1 TPSGIVDQT
10 LRRPGDRLGVSLIV
24 NTDSYGSVGAEL
36 DGSVPILSNLS
47 LGVGLNGGRTH
58 FADGTRNWYH
68 RRRWSAAGARRRG
81 SSWCPSGAPS
91 PTSTK
96 TAHPSTSPPESSSR
110 RSHPPATMRGRG
122 GTASTARIST
132 MARWAR

>member
-68 RRRWSAAGARRRG
+68 SQALVGRWRPAPGIEMVPFWSAFTDIDDNSSPFYIPAGEFI
-81 SSWCPSGAPS
+81 
-91 PTSTK
+91 
-96 TAHPSTSPPESSSR
+96 PPQ
-110 RSHPPATMRGRG
+110 PPAGHYAGPWWNGINRTHFNYGALG
-122 GTASTARIST
+122 S
-132 MARWAR
+132 